1 MQEFLPIAAIVAIC
15 LFITKETFEFVRRI
29 FERRRKVRAA
39 KQLLCREV
47 SHNFRVLNFLFGC
60 INRAGREFV
69 FLDEKNAIVTKHS
82 GSIAHEVHADDGIV
96 SGGPL
101 PEIRT
106 ADLTRLLPI
115 IAEFDAKLFKAI
127 RDGYDHI
134 DEVEHLR
141 TQFID
146 FISHPQDRMWLE
158 SFLSY
163 ASECHQEL
171 DAGIRQLYRTLSGKE
186 LPNKSMK
193 KYKEPV

>member
-15 LFITKETFEFVRRI
+15 LFIAKETFEFVRRI
-29 FERRRKVRAA
+29 LERRRKVRAA

-47 SHNFRVLNFLFGC
+47 SHNFRVLNYLFGC
-60 INRAGREFV
+60 IDRAGREFV
-69 FLDEKNAIVTKHS
+69 FSDEKNVIVTKQS
-82 GSIAHEVHADDGIV
+82 GTVNHEIQADDGTV
-96 SGGPL
+96 SGSPL

-127 RDGYDHI
+127 RDGYDHV
-134 DEVEHLR
+134 DEVDHLR

-146 FISHPQDRMWLE
+146 LISQAPDRMWLE

-163 ASECHQEL
+163 ASKRHQDL

-186 LPNKSMK
+186 LPNKSLR